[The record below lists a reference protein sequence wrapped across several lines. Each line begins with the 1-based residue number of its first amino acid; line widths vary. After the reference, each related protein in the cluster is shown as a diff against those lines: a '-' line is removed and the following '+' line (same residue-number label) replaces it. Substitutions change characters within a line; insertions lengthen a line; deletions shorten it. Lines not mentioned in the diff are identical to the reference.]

1 MNQMSFKRDWGF
13 MGGILPKWRLNGVLE
28 YAREASHSVL
38 VEFAAS
44 FWAERDRWP
53 LWFPV
58 FLATGIAIYF
68 GLDQEPGW
76 LPAVASLLL
85 SGGFAALVIA
95 TRPWWQDTR
104 PETGQILIV
113 ISIIAVAL
121 SLGFSAAK
129 WRTKW
134 VAAPVIAREIGPVNV
149 QGVILSAA
157 RRQSDSWRLVIKP
170 EEIEDLARDELP
182 ERIRVTARQKNVQ
195 VQPGQRVSLRA
206 VLMPPPGPVAPDDFD
221 FARQA
226 WFQRIG
232 AVGYSVSKPQILGV
246 ANGFSFIQ
254 RLSLRTEKTRLA
266 LSDRIKAAL
275 PGPSGTVAAALMTGD
290 RQAIPEDVTEAFR
303 MAGLAHFLAISGM
316 HMALVGG
323 LLFAATRLL
332 LAGIEPLAL
341 RYPIKKWAACVG
353 LAGAF
358 AYLIISGA
366 SISTQRAFI
375 MITLMFVAV
384 FLDRHALSMR
394 IVAVAATLILLI
406 SPESLLHVSFQM
418 SFAAVIG
425 LIGFYEWRRDGFVN
439 RDAVRMRRRSS
450 YGWLRRG
457 VFYFVG
463 IAVTT
468 IVAEI
473 AIGPFAAFHFNRV
486 AAYGLVGNV
495 LAMPLVGIV
504 VMPSAVVTFL
514 LMPFNLESWS
524 LAPMGWGIDKVI
536 DISQWVSSWSG
547 AEYRIRAWSLSA
559 LLTMVIG
566 GLWLSFWRRKWRR
579 LGAVI
584 IVLGMVSGLF
594 GDLPDLLI
602 DREGQNIALR
612 NDVSGLVLMSPRR
625 ARFATDIWYQRDGTN
640 PNTDRSASERLFRC
654 DVLGCMANASDGSV
668 IAYVQDPRAFEE
680 DCQVADLIVSNERLP
695 RRLRASCRQ
704 NAVVIDWL
712 DLRREGAFA
721 VWFEKTGIRVES
733 ALQHRGYRPWTQR
746 QTRTHR
752 TPPKDL
758 DIRLSQV
765 TE

>member
-1 MNQMSFKRDWGF
+1 MRLISFERDRGF
-13 MGGILPKWRLNGVLE
+13 MRGILPKWRLNGALE
-28 YAREASHSVL
+28 YAREAAHSAR
-38 VEFAAS
+38 VEFATS

-68 GLDQEPGW
+68 ELDQEPGW
-76 LPAVASLLL
+76 VPAAASLLL

-95 TRPWWQDTR
+95 TRSRWQDRR

-113 ISIIAVAL
+113 LCLIAVAL

-129 WRTKW
+129 WRTKG

-157 RRQSDSWRLVIKP
+157 RRPSDSWRLVIKP
-170 EEIEDLARDELP
+170 EKIEGLAREDLP

-195 VQPGQRVSLRA
+195 VEPGQRVSVRA
-206 VLMPPPGPVAPDDFD
+206 VLMPPPGPAAPGDFD

-232 AVGYSVSKPQILGV
+232 AVGYTVSKPKILGV
-246 ANGFSFIQ
+246 ADGFSLIQ
-254 RLSLRTEKTRLA
+254 RLSLWTAKTRLA
-266 LSDRIKAAL
+266 ISERIKAAL
-275 PGPSGTVAAALMTGD
+275 PGPSGAIAAALMTGD

-303 MAGLAHFLAISGM
+303 IAGLAHVLAISGM

-353 LAGAF
+353 LSGAF
-358 AYLIISGA
+358 AYLIVSGA

-394 IVAVAATLILLI
+394 MVAAAATLILLI

-418 SFAAVIG
+418 SFAAVVG
-425 LIGFYEWRRDGFVN
+425 LIAFYEWWRDSLSN
-439 RDAVRMRRRSS
+439 HDAVRMRHQPRYR
-450 YGWLRRG
+450 WLRRG
-457 VFYFVG
+457 VLYPLG

-473 AIGPFAAFHFNRV
+473 SIGPFTAFHFNRL
-486 AAYGLVGNV
+486 AAYGLVGNM
-495 LAMPLVGIV
+495 LAMPFVGTI

-536 DISQWVSSWSG
+536 EISQWVSSWNG

-584 IVLGMVSGLF
+584 IVLGIVSGLF
-594 GDLPDLLI
+594 KDLPDVLI
-602 DREGQNIALR
+602 DREGQNIAVR

-625 ARFATDIWYQRDGTN
+625 ARFATDIWYQRDGAA
-640 PNTDRSASERLFRC
+640 PITDRSVSEAMFRC
-654 DVLGCMANASDGSV
+654 DVLGCVATASDGSV

-680 DCQVADLIVSNERLP
+680 DCQIADLIVSDERLP
-695 RRLRASCRQ
+695 QRLRVSCRQ
-704 NAVVIDWL
+704 SAVVIDWL

-746 QTRTHR
+746 QTRTDR
-752 TPPKDL
+752 DPPKDP
-758 DIRLSQV
+758 DIRLSASD
-765 TE
+765 